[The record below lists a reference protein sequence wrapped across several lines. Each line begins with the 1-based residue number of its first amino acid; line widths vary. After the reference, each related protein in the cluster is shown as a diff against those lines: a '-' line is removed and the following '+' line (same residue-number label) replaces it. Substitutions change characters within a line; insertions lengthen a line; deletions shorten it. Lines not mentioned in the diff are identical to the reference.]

1 MLKISNYQIFYVF
14 KFIFLLLVLIHC
26 QPGLEKYPT
35 DYAFLLLKE
44 KSYNVSLKIVNLE
57 GSDLSI
63 QLNYQ
68 TPNEIEKTENLLP
81 LKKET
86 EIQSKFIYP
95 SRTKISLKINKQPL
109 NPNQVCTFN
118 KSNVEIFE
126 SNVGDIEVKCF
137 SVLAPPTFSI
147 LPGTYASS
155 QMLTI
160 SPPSTPVG
168 ATVSY
173 RNDGNDPVCTDP
185 SPPTPINISISQ
197 QIRAITCL
205 PNWIPSPVAGGA
217 YSIGSSLR
225 IWVTNSTTMGNL
237 NGTGG
242 TVGGDSMCNN
252 MADTNHPGSG
262 TYKALI
268 WLPGRTVSD
277 ADWPIIANTNYY
289 RSDGITLIGN
299 SNSVKTITSALP
311 NSVNTSAGLN
321 SWSGIMANGI
331 PWMAGS
337 DNCSNW
343 TSSLN
348 TVDGIFGTAN
358 LTTPGN
364 VFGRNGGPNRSS
376 CDQLLRLYCVEQ

>member
-1 MLKISNYQIFYVF
+1 ML
-14 KFIFLLLVLIHC
+14 HC

-35 DYAFLLLKE
+35 EYAFLLLKE
-44 KSYNVSLKIVNLE
+44 KSYNVSLKIINLE

-68 TPNEIEKTENLLP
+68 TPNEKEKTEELLP

-86 EIQSKFIYP
+86 EIQSKFSYP
-95 SRTKISLKINKQPL
+95 SRTKISLKINKQPV
-109 NPNQVCTFN
+109 NPIQVCTFN

-126 SNVGDIEVKCF
+126 SNVGDIEVNC
-137 SVLAPPTFSI
+137 SNSI
-147 LPGTYASS
+147 F
-155 QMLTI
+155 
-160 SPPSTPVG
+160 
-168 ATVSY
+168 
-173 RNDGNDPVCTDP
+173 
-185 SPPTPINISISQ
+185 
-197 QIRAITCL
+197 
-205 PNWIPSPVAGGA
+205 
-217 YSIGSSLR
+217 R

-252 MADTNHPGSG
+252 LADTNHPGSG

-268 WLPGRTVSD
+268 WLPGRTSSD

-321 SWSGIMANGI
+321 SWSGIMANAI
-331 PWMAGS
+331 PWMAGT

-364 VFGRNGGPNRSS
+364 VFGRNGVPNRSS

>member
-14 KFIFLLLVLIHC
+14 KFIFLLLVLVHC

-44 KSYNVSLKIVNLE
+44 KSYNVSLKIINLE

-68 TPNEIEKTENLLP
+68 TPNEIEKTEELLP

-86 EIQSKFIYP
+86 EIHSKFSYP

-126 SNVGDIEVKCF
+126 SNVGDIEVNCF

-160 SPPSTPVG
+160 SPPSIPAG

-173 RNDGNDPVCTDP
+173 RNDGNDPACTDP
-185 SPPTPINISISQ
+185 SPPTPINVSVNQ

-205 PNWIPSPVAGGA
+205 PNWIPSPVAGGT

-268 WLPGRTVSD
+268 WTGTRTHLS
-277 ADWPIIANTNYY
+277 ADWPLNSLTNYY
-289 RSDGITLIGN
+289 RTDGTTLIGATDNQKIFTATLNNPIHGTNFKVWTGIRAN
-299 SNSVKTITSALP
+299 SN
-311 NSVNTSAGLN
+311 
-321 SWSGIMANGI
+321 
-331 PWMAGS
+331 PWNLGA
-337 DNCSNW
+337 DHCSNF
-343 TSSLN
+343 TLNLITLDGVFGSSN
-348 TVDGIFGTAN
+348 QTA
-358 LTTPGN
+358 PGDA
-364 VFGRNGGPNRSS
+364 FGRNGGPNRSS

>member
-1 MLKISNYQIFYVF
+1 MLKISNYQFFYVF

-44 KSYNVSLKIVNLE
+44 KSYNVSLKIINLE

-68 TPNEIEKTENLLP
+68 TPNEIEKTEELLP

-86 EIQSKFIYP
+86 EIHSKFSYP

-126 SNVGDIEVKCF
+126 SNVGDIEVNC
-137 SVLAPPTFSI
+137 SNSI
-147 LPGTYASS
+147 F
-155 QMLTI
+155 
-160 SPPSTPVG
+160 
-168 ATVSY
+168 
-173 RNDGNDPVCTDP
+173 
-185 SPPTPINISISQ
+185 
-197 QIRAITCL
+197 
-205 PNWIPSPVAGGA
+205 
-217 YSIGSSLR
+217 R

-331 PWMAGS
+331 PWMAAT